1 LAVTRTG
8 CTVTGVVSHRWS
20 RIASAIGAAVLVVGL
35 AACGGGS
42 SGDKADRTSPK
53 TASESGTPT
62 TGKAAA
68 KKASA
73 KKAAAAKAKA
83 AGATTT
89 VPKRSGGVVPTTAGG
104 ALVVPAVPTGSQIT
118 LPPNIGGS
126 GKPEPEGSH
135 SSPGTTVKPFDP
147 GDGIDL
153 SGTPGVTAAQQ
164 HAAEQLL
171 RDSIRDLPAFASQ
184 SAAYAAGYRT
194 IGDAITGDEHMI
206 NWAYANDD
214 VIFDSKRPEALVYKI
229 RPGQAPLLEAA
240 MYLLRP
246 TDRFANIPPLFRSPL
261 TQFHVHTNLCFRN
274 TADPLQKV
282 VAGLTDSQGHC
293 PAPTFQFPPVP
304 MIHAWIVANPCG
316 PFSAL
321 EGVGAGQTEN
331 NEPANCD
338 TAHAGVL

>member
-1 LAVTRTG
+1 
-8 CTVTGVVSHRWS
+8 
-20 RIASAIGAAVLVVGL
+20 VLVVGL

-42 SGDKADRTSPK
+42 SGDQAVRQSPTS
-53 TASESGTPT
+53 ASERGTPT
-62 TGKAAA
+62 TRKA
-68 KKASA
+68 A
-73 KKAAAAKAKA
+73 KKAAAKPKA

-89 VPKRSGGVVPTTAGG
+89 VPKRNGVVVPTSAGG

-126 GKPEPEGSH
+126 GKPEPQGSH
-135 SSPGTTVKPFDP
+135 SSPGTTVKPFNP

-153 SGTPGVTAAQQ
+153 SGTPGVTPAQQ

-171 RDSIRDLPAFASQ
+171 RDSIRDLPAYASQ
-184 SAAYAAGYRT
+184 AAAYAAGYRT
-194 IGDAITGDEHMI
+194 IGDAVTGDEHMI

-229 RPGQAPLLEAA
+229 RLNQAPLLEAA

-274 TADPLQKV
+274 TSDPLQKV
-282 VAGLTDSQGHC
+282 VAGLTDSQGNC

-331 NEPANCD
+331 NVPANCD